1 MHLLFRTLLV
11 LGLARRRP
19 LVNPWEP
26 SVLTMRALPT
36 DIDVAMHINN
46 GQYFSLFDLGRFDL
60 MQRAGLL
67 GPIRERG
74 WTPVVQAEQIA
85 FRRSVTLLQKFEIH
99 TLFLGVDEKTL
110 YFEQRVVI
118 DDEIYVRAYMATRL
132 RGADGPVPVAEI
144 MNLIRECGWDVP
156 QDLEVPEH
164 IRRWREETALP
175 SSRRPAPNRWMQRI
189 LDRVV

>member
-1 MHLLFRTLLV
+1 MHLLLRTLLV

-26 SVLTMRALPT
+26 SVLRLRALPT
-36 DIDVAMHINN
+36 DIDIAMHINN
-46 GQYFSLFDLGRFDL
+46 GRYFSLFDLGRFDL

-67 GPIRERG
+67 GPIRDRG

-85 FRRSVTLLQKFEIH
+85 FRRSVTLMQRFEIH
-99 TLFLGVDEKTL
+99 TLFLGADEKTL
-110 YFEQRVVI
+110 YFEQRIVV
-118 DDEIYVRAYMATRL
+118 DDEIYVRGYMATRL
-132 RGADGPVPVAEI
+132 RAEDGPVPVADV
-144 MNLIRECGWDVP
+144 MALIRGCGWEVP

-164 IRRWREETALP
+164 LLRWREETALP
-175 SSRRPAPNRWMQRI
+175 SSRRPAPNRWAQKI